1 LLGDNVYDAGVSSIV
16 DSQWEEKFEAPYAN
30 LDFPFYAVLGNH
42 DNGGLFSDVFGD
54 TFDGAGGEFDKGD
67 IQVAYT
73 DVSTKWTMPDR
84 VYDFVSGPA
93 HFFALDTNDM
103 MWAEYFPEAEDRA
116 NAQMN
121 ELPGK
126 LDASPSTWKIV
137 MGHHPYVS
145 NGAHGNAGEYEGLD
159 EDVMDLATDIPFIGD
174 LLDGVAEIVLGEG
187 VKDGIEAIVCN
198 RADLYLSGHDHNR
211 QWLSKK
217 IQCPGVQ
224 FVVSGAGAKT
234 KDLGGSNPTEFEDAS
249 IGGFLY
255 VHIAGPTLNA
265 QFIDQN
271 GVVNFSTT
279 MEK

>member
-1 LLGDNVYDAGVSSIV
+1 MADD
-16 DSQWEEKFEAPYAN
+16 
-30 LDFPFYAVLGNH
+30 
-42 DNGGLFSDVFGD
+42 GD
-54 TFDGAGGEFDKGD
+54 TFDGAGGEFEKGD

-73 DVSTKWTMPDR
+73 DVSTKWTMPAR

-103 MWAEYFPEAEDRA
+103 MWAEYFDEAEDRA

-126 LDASPSTWKIV
+126 LDASPSTWKVV

-159 EDVMDLATDIPFIGD
+159 EDVMEVATDIPILGA
-174 LLDGVAEIVLGEG
+174 LLDGIGEIVLGEG
-187 VKDGIEAIVCN
+187 VKEGIEAIVCN

-234 KDLGGSNPTEFEDAS
+234 KDLGGSNPTAYEDAEV
-249 IGGFLY
+249 GGFLY
-255 VHIAGPTLNA
+255 VHIAGSTLNA
-265 QFIDQN
+265 EFIDQN
-271 GVVNFSTT
+271 GVVGFTKT
-279 MEK
+279 IQK